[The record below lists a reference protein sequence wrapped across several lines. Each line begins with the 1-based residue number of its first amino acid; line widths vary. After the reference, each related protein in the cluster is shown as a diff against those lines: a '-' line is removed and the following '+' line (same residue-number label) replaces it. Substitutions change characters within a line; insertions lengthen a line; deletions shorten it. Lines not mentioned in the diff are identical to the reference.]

1 MAAISKWRASAMSKA
16 SQLSNIRGSSH
27 IQAATTGAITLAA
40 SGAAGVLDAKVGE
53 VQGVKPS
60 IAAGLVAATGGVLTR
75 SPKLLQVATGCL
87 APHAYMAAF
96 DWASENMTSDAD
108 NAADED
114 DE

>member
-53 VQGVKPS
+53 IQGVKPS

-75 SPKLLQVATGCL
+75 SPKLLNVATGCL

-96 DWASENMTSDAD
+96 DWASETSDDGDAV
-108 NAADED
+108 ADEED
-114 DE
+114 DG